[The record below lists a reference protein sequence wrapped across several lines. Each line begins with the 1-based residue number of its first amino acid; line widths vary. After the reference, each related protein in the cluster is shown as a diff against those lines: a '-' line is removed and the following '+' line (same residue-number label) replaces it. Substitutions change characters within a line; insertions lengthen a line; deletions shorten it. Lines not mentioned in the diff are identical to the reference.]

1 MNNLKLALLA
11 ASRGDFPTDAAK
23 TDILEAV
30 ASLPPVHPALALASV
45 VTGFRLVSRML
56 GFRLKKRSYLYMT
69 NKYWRKSSRKLA
81 KRSRSDF

>member
-11 ASRGDFPTDAAK
+11 ASRGDFQTDVAK

-45 VTGFRLVSRML
+45 VTGLRLVSRML
-56 GFRLKKRSYLYMT
+56 GFLPKKRSYLYMT
-69 NKYWRKSSRKLA
+69 NKHWRKSSRNLA
-81 KRSRSDF
+81 ERSRSGF